1 MRSNMNK
8 YRKSHRRPMIF
19 VFGSNER
26 GIHGA
31 GAARYA
37 LLHHGAVMGMGVGMH
52 GNSYAIPTK
61 GNVSTGKG
69 IGSTLPLKAIQ
80 NYVDDFL
87 RFARANPQLIFQVTR
102 IGCGLAGLKD
112 EWVAPMFKDAPIN
125 CHFDMEWLPYLETGD
140 EYSPKFLY
148 WGTF

>member
-1 MRSNMNK
+1 
-8 YRKSHRRPMIF
+8 MIF

-37 LLHHGAVMGMGVGMH
+37 LTQHGAVMGVGVGMR
-52 GNSYAIPTK
+52 GTSYAIPTK
-61 GNVSTGKG
+61 GQSGGDDSKKG

-80 NYVDDFL
+80 NYVNDFL
-87 RFARANPQLIFQVTR
+87 EFARKNPELTFQVTR

-112 EWVAPMFKDAPIN
+112 EWVAPMFANAPQN
-125 CHFDMEWLPYLETGD
+125 CHFDRKWFPHLETSKGLM
-140 EYSPKFLY
+140 PKFKY